1 MLDPLWLI
9 FIGVSIQVV
18 TRVSPVDTCQDWWR
32 GSVSDS
38 HAAHLARG
46 SQGNFVWNYCQIF
59 TNCFS
64 TMDHRFE
71 QAGPVCHRGEIY
83 GIICVFGVLW
93 GSGVLI
99 YFTRVIQR
107 DVLITLSSSSCR
119 LSAATLAG
127 TCLVLDAKSPAPV
140 LMRDQRRSSFG
151 PRVALMVAVMAL
163 ASFPATF
170 AMKAYFSDPH
180 ARAQKLSGKLCGLR
194 PGIGDEDR
202 SAKSDSHGSG
212 PSGRND
218 TLRGGSHEVKF
229 ADAVARPE
237 SRPHAGDGAAEVAGA
252 VMSNDTIDCAGINPN
267 DTQKLRRCCR
277 SGRKGC
283 DQFSTATST
292 AKPSPSQLAR

>member
-1 MLDPLWLI
+1 M
-9 FIGVSIQVV
+9 VS
-18 TRVSPVDTCQDWWR
+18 
-32 GSVSDS
+32 
-38 HAAHLARG
+38 
-46 SQGNFVWNYCQIF
+46 FV
-59 TNCFS
+59 
-64 TMDHRFE
+64 
-71 QAGPVCHRGEIY
+71 
-83 GIICVFGVLW
+83 IICVFGVLW

-107 DVLITLSSSSCR
+107 DVLITLSFASALPSSSCR

-180 ARAQKLSGKLCGLR
+180 ARAQKLSGSGMKLYGLR

-202 SAKSDSHGSG
+202 SAKSDSHGSE

-229 ADAVARPE
+229 ADAIARPE
-237 SRPHAGDGAAEVAGA
+237 SRPHAGDGAAEVSGA
-252 VMSNDTIDCAGINPN
+252 VMSNDTIDCAGINHN

-277 SGRKGC
+277 IGRKGC